1 MYQIEAKDLHKGE
14 ILDARTSGREV
25 YLAAK
30 KFDEFMKPDLAKHE
44 LLKFRLRH
52 EKNLSLLKIAG
63 LLNIKPGSVTA
74 VSQGYRRSRR
84 VEQALA
90 DALETT
96 PEELFPDRN
105 YERKKS

>member
-1 MYQIEAKDLHKGE
+1 M
-14 ILDARTSGREV
+14 
-25 YLAAK
+25 AK
-30 KFDEFMKPDLAKHE
+30 KFDGLMKPDIAKHE

-52 EKNLSLLKIAG
+52 EKKLSLSEISRR
-63 LLNIKPGSVTA
+63 LNISPGSVTA

-90 DALETT
+90 DALDTT

-105 YERKKS
+105 YGRRKS

>member
-1 MYQIEAKDLHKGE
+1 
-14 ILDARTSGREV
+14 
-25 YLAAK
+25 
-30 KFDEFMKPDLAKHE
+30 MKPDLSKHE

-52 EKNLSLLKIAG
+52 EKKLSLSEIARR
-63 LLNIKPGSVTA
+63 LDIKPGSVTA

-90 DALETT
+90 VALGTT

-105 YERKKS
+105 YERKKHEPLKCKDPEGRL

>member
-1 MYQIEAKDLHKGE
+1 VCQTGAKDPHKGE
-14 ILDARTSGREV
+14 ILDVRVEGREV
-25 YLAAK
+25 YDAAK
-30 KFDEFMKPDLAKHE
+30 KFDENMKPDLAKHE

-52 EKNLSLLKIAG
+52 EKKLTLSEIAKR
-63 LLNIKPGSVTA
+63 LNIKPGSVTA

-90 DALETT
+90 EALDTS
-96 PEELFPDRN
+96 PEELFPDRK

>member
-1 MYQIEAKDLHKGE
+1 
-14 ILDARTSGREV
+14 
-25 YLAAK
+25 
-30 KFDEFMKPDLAKHE
+30 MKPDLAKHE
-44 LLKFRLRH
+44 LLKFKLR
-52 EKNLSLLKIAG
+52 EKGLSFTQTAAALGIL
-63 LLNIKPGSVTA
+63 PGSVTA

-105 YERKKS
+105 YGRKK